1 MTSLN
6 PDFLDI
12 LSSFNA
18 EGVEYLVVGAYALA
32 AHDIPRATGDIDL
45 WVRPTPGNA
54 PRVVRA
60 LLAFGA
66 PADQFSREDFETHDL
81 ILQLGVPPLRVDV
94 LTSIEGVTFDQ
105 AWPNR
110 VSVDLGGIVV
120 NVLGREELLRNK
132 RAVGRPQDKADV
144 ARLEAQGRAQ
154 VKD

>member
-32 AHDIPRATGDIDL
+32 A
-45 WVRPTPGNA
+45 
-54 PRVVRA
+54 
-60 LLAFGA
+60 LAFGA
-66 PADQFSREDFETHDL
+66 PADRFSREDFETHDL

-154 VKD
+154 LKD